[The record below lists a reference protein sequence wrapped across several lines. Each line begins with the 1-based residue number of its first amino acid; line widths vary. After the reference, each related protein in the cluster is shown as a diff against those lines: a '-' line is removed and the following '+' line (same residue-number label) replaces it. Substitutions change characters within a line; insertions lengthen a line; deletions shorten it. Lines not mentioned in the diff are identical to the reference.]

1 MKLKKSFDLAL
12 NILVHSKLRS
22 WLTIIGIIVGIGAVV
37 AIISI
42 SNGAQKQLEERLNGL
57 GADVLTVTKGASHA
71 MNLRFGGGQTMQQ
84 MYEGNSQLRTPSST
98 VKNLTSKDVLVI
110 KSVNNVKHVMGSI
123 SGTADVSF
131 SSKTV
136 SNARITGV
144 DPSVWKDITSEKL
157 SSGRFLITGDSYS
170 VVIGQRFATNTFDKP
185 ITLNTKILIN
195 GKSFNVVGILQEGS
209 SIYMPISIARSILDN
224 VGLDSFDSISVKIED
239 VSLSN
244 QTVNDITNKLM
255 MSRGILKEKNIDF
268 SVSNPASIQET
279 IQQTLNTMT
288 LFLGAIA
295 AISLVVGGI
304 GIANS
309 MFTSVLEKTK
319 DIGIMK
325 AIGAKNKYILMIF
338 LLNSGLIGLVGG
350 IGGVILGFF
359 VSTTISNMANFSSS
373 SVSAIPGRG
382 VIGNFF
388 SSSYVRLD
396 LVLGALLFSVVIGV
410 IAGLIPAYR
419 ASKLNPVD
427 ALRSE

>member
-1 MKLKKSFDLAL
+1 
-12 NILVHSKLRS
+12 
-22 WLTIIGIIVGIGAVV
+22 
-37 AIISI
+37 
-42 SNGAQKQLEERLNGL
+42 
-57 GADVLTVTKGASHA
+57 
-71 MNLRFGGGQTMQQ
+71 
-84 MYEGNSQLRTPSST
+84 
-98 VKNLTSKDVLVI
+98 
-110 KSVNNVKHVMGSI
+110 
-123 SGTADVSF
+123 
-131 SSKTV
+131 
-136 SNARITGV
+136 
-144 DPSVWKDITSEKL
+144 
-157 SSGRFLITGDSYS
+157 
-170 VVIGQRFATNTFDKP
+170 
-185 ITLNTKILIN
+185 
-195 GKSFNVVGILQEGS
+195 
-209 SIYMPISIARSILDN
+209 
-224 VGLDSFDSISVKIED
+224 
-239 VSLSN
+239 
-244 QTVNDITNKLM
+244 M

>member
-1 MKLKKSFDLAL
+1 MRLKKSFDLAL
-12 NILVHSKLRS
+12 NILIHSKLRS
-22 WLTIIGIIVGIGAVV
+22 WLTIIGIIIGIGAVV

-42 SNGAQKQLEERLNGL
+42 SNGAQKQLEERLNNL
-57 GADVLTVTKGASHA
+57 GADVLTVTKGASRA
-71 MNLRFGGGQTMQQ
+71 INLRFGGGQQQ
-84 MYEGNSQLRTPSST
+84 MPEGGDPFSKVSSSNS
-98 VKNLTSKDVLVI
+98 KNLTSKDVLVI
-110 KSVNNVKHVMGSI
+110 KSINNVKYVMGSV
-123 SGTADVSF
+123 SGTADLSF

-136 SNARITGV
+136 SNSRITGV

-170 VVIGQRFATNTFDKP
+170 IVIGKRLAENTFDKP

-209 SIYMPISIARSILDN
+209 SIYMPISIARSTLNN
-224 VGLDSFDSISVKIED
+224 VGLDNFDSISVKIED

-255 MSRGILKEKNIDF
+255 ISRGILKEKNIDF
-268 SVSNPASIQET
+268 SISNPASMQET

-295 AISLVVGGI
+295 AISLIVGGI

-325 AIGAKNKYILMIF
+325 AIGAKNIYILSIF
-338 LLNSGLIGLVGG
+338 LLNSALIGLVGG

-359 VSTTISNMANFSSS
+359 VSTAISSMSGLSSS
-373 SVSAIPGRG
+373 SILPGRG

-388 SSSYVRLD
+388 SSTYVSWD
-396 LVLGALLFSVVIGV
+396 LILGALLFSVIIGV